1 MASGNMGDLS
11 MTLTLKS
18 RMEDEVKKIVDQL
31 NKLDESGKKAQGALE
46 KIRDSVSGVK
56 GADGLKQVEKDLAKI
71 GQRMSELRSEEVPDM
86 STIKKLET
94 LSSGYIRVLGI
105 MKEMRSQGIEG
116 LNIFPNSVSKSANEA
131 EIAYRKLYNTI
142 QDISKLHGEGLSMLG
157 VGATNN
163 IRQVLSDL
171 EKYKT
176 TLDQIRSNGG
186 LHPVTGYT
194 ASDITKSSGYIKAL
208 DDAKRYYRELSETM
222 RMAEEEEKRNVGI
235 VESLI
240 QQRVKARELA
250 AQKEAEAEKQR
261 QEQAKISA
269 QIAQENAMSEIKWN
283 EQKSKAFSEALR
295 RQMQASVEAEKKGQV
310 SLFANGFDTSVL
322 EKRLAILNRMK
333 EIQEKLEFYRPKL
346 QYSWLDYQTSAKFGN
361 ANDPSIRHKEDDLQR
376 LRNIV
381 ADLESE
387 FNKIGGNDAFR
398 NIDNQIK
405 SIEQR

>member
-1 MASGNMGDLS
+1 
-11 MTLTLKS
+11 
-18 RMEDEVKKIVDQL
+18 
-31 NKLDESGKKAQGALE
+31 
-46 KIRDSVSGVK
+46 
-56 GADGLKQVEKDLAKI
+56 
-71 GQRMSELRSEEVPDM
+71 
-86 STIKKLET
+86 
-94 LSSGYIRVLGI
+94 

-240 QQRVKARELA
+240 QQRVNARELA

-295 RQMQASVEAEKKGQV
+295 RQMQASVEAEKKGKY
-310 SLFANGFDTSVL
+310 LCLPMGL
-322 EKRLAILNRMK
+322 ILACSK
-333 EIQEKLEFYRPKL
+333 
-346 QYSWLDYQTSAKFGN
+346 N
-361 ANDPSIRHKEDDLQR
+361 A
-376 LRNIV
+376 LRY
-381 ADLESE
+381 
-387 FNKIGGNDAFR
+387 
-398 NIDNQIK
+398 
-405 SIEQR
+405 